1 MRIYRTCR
9 IGHLENFEGQG
20 ASFRHGRRWNKA
32 GVPVLYFAESAS
44 VAMLE
49 MANYLPSPRLV
60 PTAYRLGVYE
70 VASSAA
76 IKRWHVSDLP
86 KERDVFPRS
95 QWTRQAG
102 TEWLLHGKESLL
114 SVPSAAVPG
123 GLENIV
129 LASPHRL
136 APARIRLIE
145 ALEDLYDSRAFAIQL
160 SCLPLNSSPDC
171 SDAKARRPSTAAP
184 ARWDHSVRRFVRLA
198 DYNHRLT

>member
-1 MRIYRTCR
+1 MRLYLICR
-9 IGHLENFEGQG
+9 VEHLENFEGQG
-20 ASFRHGRRWNKA
+20 ASFRHGGRWNNA
-32 GVPVLYFAESAS
+32 GVPVLYFAGSAG

-60 PTAYRLGVYE
+60 PAAYRLGVYE
-70 VASSAA
+70 VASSTSM
-76 IKRWHVSDLP
+76 KRWRVSDLP
-86 KERDVFPRS
+86 KDWNGFPHS
-95 QWTRQAG
+95 QWTCREG

-145 ALEDLYDSRAFAIQL
+145 ALKDIYDSRAFAE
-160 SCLPLNSSPDC
+160 
-171 SDAKARRPSTAAP
+171 R
-184 ARWDHSVRRFVRLA
+184 
-198 DYNHRLT
+198 